1 MQKLVFFIYDTCLGF
16 LAKIIGLV
24 MLLSVVVQIACRYLP
39 MAPLRWTEELAR
51 LSFIWYCFMGAA
63 TTLAKRKHLTI
74 DYFYLKLNTR
84 IRKVL
89 DVLSWGVVIGFSS
102 ALTVYGVYMVKVV
115 SIQRSPM
122 LDLSMSL
129 FYGAVPAGCFL
140 FAFYGLV
147 SLIACLRGDNTAT
160 AIKEGESR

>member
-16 LAKIIGLV
+16 FAKIIGLV

-51 LSFIWYCFMGAA
+51 LSFIWYCFIGAA
-63 TTLAKRKHLTI
+63 ATLAKRKHLTI
-74 DYFYLKLNTR
+74 DYFYLKLNKRMQKIFNT
-84 IRKVL
+84 
-89 DVLSWGVVIGFSS
+89 LSWIVVIGFSS
-102 ALTVYGVYMVKVV
+102 ALTVYGLHMVKVV

-129 FYGAVPAGCFL
+129 FYAAVPAGCFL

-147 SLIACLRGDNTAT
+147 SLIGCVRGDNMAMAVT
-160 AIKEGESR
+160 EGEN